1 MEKYKI
7 CKSKDGQ
14 YNDQKEKRKKYLQNT
29 T

>member
-1 MEKYKI
+1 MGKYKI
-7 CKSKDGQ
+7 RKSKEGQ